1 MFLVIFLFSL
11 CVVATHLADSFGTPV
26 PLPRS
31 VLLSVF
37 LGVGGG
43 SHALPGL
50 WPIYDLLRPVRIVVC
65 RLVSSRAIAV
75 CSTLSSHRTVCLLV
89 ELVAIIK
96 SLCPGVVVTCPIR
109 TPQSIVRV
117 VTRESQAAS
126 AP

>member
-65 RLVSSRAIAV
+65 RLVSSRLA
-75 CSTLSSHRTVCLLV
+75 LSLSAQLYRRTVPSACLPNSSPLLNHYVLV
-89 ELVAIIK
+89 W
-96 SLCPGVVVTCPIR
+96 
-109 TPQSIVRV
+109 
-117 VTRESQAAS
+117 
-126 AP
+126 